1 MREGTRMGGAVLR
14 EGTKIGFQRQGGR
27 MMFGASALGG
37 AGASC
42 LSGAASSLNSSVL
55 HSS

>member
-1 MREGTRMGGAVLR
+1 MREGTRMGGAVQR
-14 EGTKIGFQRQGGR
+14 EGTKLAFGSRGGR